1 MYLKTKKMTDI
12 SQTQAGFKAE
22 SRRNPLWI
30 PRRFNAKSRC
40 VCRNRLNF
48 RLFRYTLVLSETSK
62 SSSVSVNAAGFC
74 ACERSAIFVA
84 LRCTSGAGANR
95 NRQGGTGNQGRGR
108 GTKSEWHI
116 CSKPAPRCKGRT
128 ASRWRAC
135 NPPHTPAAANRL
147 QGRGVPI
154 APQKTGTVR
163 RKPAIPPTRRP
174 PSRQAPPQTG
184 ACETNNCAKNRE
196 MQQKRRILPQ
206 SCALCAQ
213 RIINTRL
220 KYIKMTAAKRKS
232 GVNYT
237 KALNTLYNWR
247 KAQSV
252 KVLKNRNLRGLY
264 CLSGVKVLY

>member
-12 SQTQAGFKAE
+12 SQTQVGFKAE

-95 NRQGGTGNQGRGR
+95 NRQGETGNQGRGR
-108 GTKSEWHI
+108 GDKKANGIS
-116 CSKPAPRCKGRT
+116 
-128 ASRWRAC
+128 
-135 NPPHTPAAANRL
+135 AANPHPVVKGERRPVG
-147 QGRGVPI
+147 GRAI
-154 APQKTGTVR
+154 HQTHTRRRKTPQTVCRGAVYPSRRKKTGTVR

-184 ACETNNCAKNRE
+184 ACETNNCAKTGKCNKKGEFCR
-196 MQQKRRILPQ
+196 KV
-206 SCALCAQ
+206 ALCV
-213 RIINTRL
+213 R
-220 KYIKMTAAKRKS
+220 
-232 GVNYT
+232 
-237 KALNTLYNWR
+237 
-247 KAQSV
+247 
-252 KVLKNRNLRGLY
+252 RG
-264 CLSGVKVLY
+264 S

>member
-95 NRQGGTGNQGRGR
+95 DRQGGTGNQGRGR
-108 GTKSEWHI
+108 GDKKANGISAANPH
-116 CSKPAPRCKGRT
+116 PVVKGER
-128 ASRWRAC
+128 RPVGGRAIH
-135 NPPHTPAAANRL
+135 HTPPAAANTANRL

-154 APQKTGTVR
+154 APQKNGNR
-163 RKPAIPPTRRP
+163 A
-174 PSRQAPPQTG
+174 PQTCHPSHKAPTQPPG
-184 ACETNNCAKNRE
+184 PAANRR
-196 MQQKRRILPQ
+196 M
-206 SCALCAQ
+206 
-213 RIINTRL
+213 
-220 KYIKMTAAKRKS
+220 
-232 GVNYT
+232 
-237 KALNTLYNWR
+237 
-247 KAQSV
+247 
-252 KVLKNRNLRGLY
+252 RN
-264 CLSGVKVLY
+264 K

>member
-62 SSSVSVNAAGFC
+62 SSSVSANAAGFC

-95 NRQGGTGNQGRGR
+95 DRQGGTGNQV
-108 GTKSEWHI
+108 
-116 CSKPAPRCKGRT
+116 
-128 ASRWRAC
+128 
-135 NPPHTPAAANRL
+135 
-147 QGRGVPI
+147 QGRGDKKANGISAANPHPVVKGERRPVGGRAI
-154 APQKTGTVR
+154 HQTRTRRRKHRKPFAGARCTHRAAKKTGTVR

-174 PSRQAPPQTG
+174 PRRQAPPQTG
-184 ACETNNCAKNRE
+184 ACETNNCAKTEKCNKKGEFCR
-196 MQQKRRILPQ
+196 KV
-206 SCALCAQ
+206 ALCV
-213 RIINTRL
+213 R
-220 KYIKMTAAKRKS
+220 
-232 GVNYT
+232 
-237 KALNTLYNWR
+237 
-247 KAQSV
+247 
-252 KVLKNRNLRGLY
+252 RG
-264 CLSGVKVLY
+264 S

>member
-74 ACERSAIFVA
+74 ACERSTIFVA

-108 GTKSEWHI
+108 GDKKANGISAANPHPVVKGERRPVGGRAIHQTHTRRRKHR
-116 CSKPAPRCKGRT
+116 KPFAGARCT
-128 ASRWRAC
+128 HRAAKKREPC
-135 NPPHTPAAANRL
+135 AANLPSLPQGAHPAA
-147 QGRGVPI
+147 
-154 APQKTGTVR
+154 
-163 RKPAIPPTRRP
+163 RP
-174 PSRQAPPQTG
+174 RHKTG
-184 ACETNNCAKNRE
+184 ACETNNCAKTGKCSKKGE
-196 MQQKRRILPQ
+196 FCCKV
-206 SCALCAQ
+206 ALCV
-213 RIINTRL
+213 R
-220 KYIKMTAAKRKS
+220 
-232 GVNYT
+232 
-237 KALNTLYNWR
+237 
-247 KAQSV
+247 
-252 KVLKNRNLRGLY
+252 RG
-264 CLSGVKVLY
+264 S

>member
-108 GTKSEWHI
+108 EDKKANGISAANPHPVVKGERRPVGGRAIHHTHTRRRKHH
-116 CSKPAPRCKGRT
+116 KPFCRGAVYP
-128 ASRWRAC
+128 SRRKKKREPCAA
-135 NPPHTPAAANRL
+135 NLPSLPQGAYPAARPRHKQAHAKQIIAQK
-147 QGRGVPI
+147 QG
-154 APQKTGTVR
+154 
-163 RKPAIPPTRRP
+163 
-174 PSRQAPPQTG
+174 
-184 ACETNNCAKNRE
+184 N
-196 MQQKRRILPQ
+196 
-206 SCALCAQ
+206 
-213 RIINTRL
+213 
-220 KYIKMTAAKRKS
+220 AAK
-232 GVNYT
+232 
-237 KALNTLYNWR
+237 KANFAAKLRSVCAENHKR
-247 KAQSV
+247 AV
-252 KVLKNRNLRGLY
+252 KVYKRDRCQKENQE
-264 CLSGVKVLY
+264 

>member
-74 ACERSAIFVA
+74 ACERSAIFAA
-84 LRCTSGAGANR
+84 LRGTSGAGADR
-95 NRQGGTGNQGRGR
+95 DRQGGTGNQG
-108 GTKSEWHI
+108 
-116 CSKPAPRCKGRT
+116 
-128 ASRWRAC
+128 
-135 NPPHTPAAANRL
+135 
-147 QGRGVPI
+147 QGRGDKKANGISAANPHPVVKGERRPVGGRAI
-154 APQKTGTVR
+154 HHTHTRRRKHRKPFAGARCTHRAAKKTGTVR

-184 ACETNNCAKNRE
+184 ACETNNCAKTGKCSKKGE
-196 MQQKRRILPQ
+196 FCCKV
-206 SCALCAQ
+206 ALCV
-213 RIINTRL
+213 RRE
-220 KYIKMTAAKRKS
+220 S
-232 GVNYT
+232 
-237 KALNTLYNWR
+237 
-247 KAQSV
+247 
-252 KVLKNRNLRGLY
+252 
-264 CLSGVKVLY
+264 

>member
-62 SSSVSVNAAGFC
+62 SSSVSANAAGFC
-74 ACERSAIFVA
+74 ACERSAIFVT
-84 LRCTSGAGANR
+84 LRCTSGAGADR

-108 GTKSEWHI
+108 GDK
-116 CSKPAPRCKGRT
+116 KAKGI
-128 ASRWRAC
+128 S
-135 NPPHTPAAANRL
+135 AANPHPVVKGERRPVG
-147 QGRGVPI
+147 GRAIHQTHTRRRKHRKPFAG
-154 APQKTGTVR
+154 ARCTHRAAKKTGTVR

-184 ACETNNCAKNRE
+184 ACETNNCAKTG
-196 MQQKRRILPQ
+196 KRNKKGEF
-206 SCALCAQ
+206 CCKVALCV
-213 RIINTRL
+213 R
-220 KYIKMTAAKRKS
+220 
-232 GVNYT
+232 
-237 KALNTLYNWR
+237 
-247 KAQSV
+247 
-252 KVLKNRNLRGLY
+252 RG
-264 CLSGVKVLY
+264 S

>member
-62 SSSVSVNAAGFC
+62 SSSVSANAAGFC

-84 LRCTSGAGANR
+84 LRFTSGAGADR

-108 GTKSEWHI
+108 GDKKANGIS
-116 CSKPAPRCKGRT
+116 
-128 ASRWRAC
+128 
-135 NPPHTPAAANRL
+135 AANPHPVVKGERRPVG
-147 QGRGVPI
+147 GRAIHQTHTRRRKHRKPFAG
-154 APQKTGTVR
+154 ARCTHRAAKKTGTVR

-174 PSRQAPPQTG
+174 TSRQAPPQTG
-184 ACETNNCAKNRE
+184 ACETNNCAKTGKCNKKGEFCR
-196 MQQKRRILPQ
+196 KV
-206 SCALCAQ
+206 ALCV
-213 RIINTRL
+213 R
-220 KYIKMTAAKRKS
+220 
-232 GVNYT
+232 
-237 KALNTLYNWR
+237 
-247 KAQSV
+247 
-252 KVLKNRNLRGLY
+252 RG
-264 CLSGVKVLY
+264 S

>member
-62 SSSVSVNAAGFC
+62 SSSVSANAAGFC
-74 ACERSAIFVA
+74 GCERSAIFVA
-84 LRCTSGAGANR
+84 LRCTSGAGADR
-95 NRQGGTGNQGRGR
+95 NRQGGTGNQGQGR
-108 GTKSEWHI
+108 GEQKSEWHI

-135 NPPHTPAAANRL
+135 NPPHTHPPP
-147 QGRGVPI
+147 QTPQTVCRGAVYPSRRK
-154 APQKTGTVR
+154 KTGTVR
-163 RKPAIPPTRRP
+163 CKPAIPPTRRP

-184 ACETNNCAKNRE
+184 ACETNNCAKTGKCNKKGEFFR
-196 MQQKRRILPQ
+196 KV
-206 SCALCAQ
+206 ALCV
-213 RIINTRL
+213 R
-220 KYIKMTAAKRKS
+220 
-232 GVNYT
+232 
-237 KALNTLYNWR
+237 
-247 KAQSV
+247 
-252 KVLKNRNLRGLY
+252 RG
-264 CLSGVKVLY
+264 S

>member
-95 NRQGGTGNQGRGR
+95 NRQGGTGNQGQG
-108 GTKSEWHI
+108 
-116 CSKPAPRCKGRT
+116 KGDKK
-128 ASRWRAC
+128 ANGIS
-135 NPPHTPAAANRL
+135 AANPHPVVKGERRPVG
-147 QGRGVPI
+147 GRAIHHTHPP
-154 APQKTGTVR
+154 PQTVCRGAVYPSRRKKTGTVR

-174 PSRQAPPQTG
+174 PSSHAPPQTG
-184 ACETNNCAKNRE
+184 ACETNNCAKTGKCNKKGEFCR
-196 MQQKRRILPQ
+196 KV
-206 SCALCAQ
+206 ALCV
-213 RIINTRL
+213 R
-220 KYIKMTAAKRKS
+220 
-232 GVNYT
+232 
-237 KALNTLYNWR
+237 
-247 KAQSV
+247 
-252 KVLKNRNLRGLY
+252 RG
-264 CLSGVKVLY
+264 S

>member
-62 SSSVSVNAAGFC
+62 SSSVSANAAGFC
-74 ACERSAIFVA
+74 GCERSAFFVA

-108 GTKSEWHI
+108 GGQKSEWHI

-135 NPPHTPAAANRL
+135 NPPNPHPPPQPPQTVC
-147 QGRGVPI
+147 RGAVYPSRRK
-154 APQKTGTVR
+154 KTGTVR

-184 ACETNNCAKNRE
+184 ACETNNCAKAGKCSKKGE
-196 MQQKRRILPQ
+196 FCYKV
-206 SCALCAQ
+206 ALCV
-213 RIINTRL
+213 RRE
-220 KYIKMTAAKRKS
+220 S
-232 GVNYT
+232 
-237 KALNTLYNWR
+237 
-247 KAQSV
+247 
-252 KVLKNRNLRGLY
+252 
-264 CLSGVKVLY
+264 

>member
-62 SSSVSVNAAGFC
+62 SSSVSANAAGFC

-108 GTKSEWHI
+108 GDKKANGIS
-116 CSKPAPRCKGRT
+116 
-128 ASRWRAC
+128 
-135 NPPHTPAAANRL
+135 AANPHPVVKGERRPVG
-147 QGRGVPI
+147 GRAIHHTHPP
-154 APQKTGTVR
+154 PQTVCRGAVYPSRRKKTGTVR

-184 ACETNNCAKNRE
+184 ACETNNCAKTGKCNKKGE
-196 MQQKRRILPQ
+196 FCCKV
-206 SCALCAQ
+206 ALCV
-213 RIINTRL
+213 R
-220 KYIKMTAAKRKS
+220 
-232 GVNYT
+232 
-237 KALNTLYNWR
+237 
-247 KAQSV
+247 
-252 KVLKNRNLRGLY
+252 RG
-264 CLSGVKVLY
+264 S

>member
-62 SSSVSVNAAGFC
+62 SSSVSANAAGFC
-74 ACERSAIFVA
+74 GCERSAFFVA

-95 NRQGGTGNQGRGR
+95 NRQWETGNQGRGR
-108 GTKSEWHI
+108 GGQKSEWHI

-135 NPPHTPAAANRL
+135 NPPNPHPPPQTP
-147 QGRGVPI
+147 QTVCRGAVYPSRRK
-154 APQKTGTVR
+154 KTGTVR

-184 ACETNNCAKNRE
+184 ACETNNCAKTGKCSKKGE
-196 MQQKRRILPQ
+196 FCCKV
-206 SCALCAQ
+206 ALCV
-213 RIINTRL
+213 R
-220 KYIKMTAAKRKS
+220 
-232 GVNYT
+232 
-237 KALNTLYNWR
+237 
-247 KAQSV
+247 
-252 KVLKNRNLRGLY
+252 RG
-264 CLSGVKVLY
+264 S

>member
-62 SSSVSVNAAGFC
+62 SSSVSANAAGFC

-84 LRCTSGAGANR
+84 LRGTSGAGANR

-108 GTKSEWHI
+108 GDKKANGIS
-116 CSKPAPRCKGRT
+116 
-128 ASRWRAC
+128 
-135 NPPHTPAAANRL
+135 AANPHPVVKGERRPVG
-147 QGRGVPI
+147 GRAIHHTHPP
-154 APQKTGTVR
+154 PQTPQTVCRGAVYPSRRKKTGTVR

-184 ACETNNCAKNRE
+184 ACETSNCAKTG
-196 MQQKRRILPQ
+196 KC
-206 SCALCAQ
+206 SKKGKFCCKVALCV
-213 RIINTRL
+213 R
-220 KYIKMTAAKRKS
+220 
-232 GVNYT
+232 
-237 KALNTLYNWR
+237 
-247 KAQSV
+247 
-252 KVLKNRNLRGLY
+252 RG
-264 CLSGVKVLY
+264 S

>member
-108 GTKSEWHI
+108 GDKKANGIS
-116 CSKPAPRCKGRT
+116 
-128 ASRWRAC
+128 
-135 NPPHTPAAANRL
+135 AANPHPVVKGERRPVGERAIH
-147 QGRGVPI
+147 QTHTRRRKHRKPFAGARCTHR
-154 APQKTGTVR
+154 AAKKTGTVC

-174 PSRQAPPQTG
+174 PSRHAPPQTG
-184 ACETNNCAKNRE
+184 ACETNNCAKTGKCSKKGE
-196 MQQKRRILPQ
+196 FCCKV
-206 SCALCAQ
+206 ALCV
-213 RIINTRL
+213 RRE
-220 KYIKMTAAKRKS
+220 S
-232 GVNYT
+232 
-237 KALNTLYNWR
+237 
-247 KAQSV
+247 
-252 KVLKNRNLRGLY
+252 
-264 CLSGVKVLY
+264 